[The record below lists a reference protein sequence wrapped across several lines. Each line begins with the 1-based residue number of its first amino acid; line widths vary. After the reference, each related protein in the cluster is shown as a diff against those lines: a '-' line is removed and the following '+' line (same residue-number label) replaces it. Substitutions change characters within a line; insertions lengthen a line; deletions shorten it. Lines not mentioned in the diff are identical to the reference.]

1 MGTGRRGTR
10 TSTLSALAVPAISA
24 ALVAALAA
32 TSTPA
37 AAQPPMTPDGGAD
50 DAVMVRI
57 LGIDGIAGSL
67 SHPPGYQGT
76 ILDGPDRTIPA
87 GGADYLSATVSHLRA
102 GAENSV
108 LLSTGDN
115 LGGVQPE
122 AVLNRDEP
130 TLQVLRHMGVAAS
143 AIGELDLV
151 APSAATMPEHGFPYI
166 ASNLAPGDDAP
177 ITPFPY
183 LVIDVGGIKIGV
195 IAATTGSEN
204 MEAPPP
210 LYGPPTPAPPPWH
223 PEHRPLQESFD
234 AATRALE
241 AMGVNSVVGLLH
253 IDAVH
258 RQNDPAACPEE
269 IAEMP
274 ELREVSS
281 SVDALFVGDSGGPA
295 TCDLTD
301 PTNARRPVLSPAS
314 HGRSV
319 AVVDLLI
326 DPTTGRA
333 QREQS
338 STYNQKVHH
347 DITPDAEV
355 TDLID
360 AATASAAENDTE
372 VFGSASEKV
381 SREILPSGESA
392 LANLMA
398 DAQWEATRDEGADLA
413 IYNPDSL
420 RTDLPEGELS
430 YRDLHA
436 VQPYGDRV
444 QIATVSGDRL
454 RDAFNA
460 YIDDVGTRGIAVS
473 ENVEL
478 DIDPTRPEGE
488 RLVGAKIDGT
498 EIEPGREYKV
508 AANEFLVSSEWGAAP
523 LTTLTSEP
531 EWSGLFD
538 IHTLAEYVRSH
549 KTVRPPAV
557 NQRLLDVSAGS

>member
-1 MGTGRRGTR
+1 MGRSHGGSRASAPRG
-10 TSTLSALAVPAISA
+10 AVLSA
-24 ALVAALAA
+24 ALATALLSSAA
-32 TSTPA
+32 PA
-37 AAQPPMTPDGGAD
+37 AAQPETTAEHTESPVT
-50 DAVMVRI
+50 VRV

-67 SHPPGYQGT
+67 SHPAGYQGT
-76 ILDGPDRTIPA
+76 ILDGPENPIPA
-87 GGADYLSATVSHLRA
+87 GGADYLSATVAHLRA
-102 GAENSV
+102 GSENSI

-122 AVLNRDEP
+122 AVLNKDEP
-130 TLQVLRHMGVAAS
+130 TLAVLNHMGVSAS

-151 APSAATMPEHGFPYI
+151 APASATMAEHGFPYI
-166 ASNLAPGDDAP
+166 GSNIEPGANAP

-183 LVIDVGGIKIGV
+183 LVIESGGVKIGV
-195 IAATTGSEN
+195 IAATTGSDE
-204 MEAPPP
+204 MDAPPP
-210 LYGPPTPAPPPWH
+210 LYGPPTPAPPPWN
-223 PEHRPLQESFD
+223 PGRRPLQQSFD

-241 AMGVNSVVGLLH
+241 AMDVHSIVGLLH

-258 RQNDPAACPEE
+258 RQNDPAACPDE
-269 IAEMP
+269 IAQMP
-274 ELREVSS
+274 QLREIST

-301 PTNARRPVLSPAS
+301 PSNARRPVLSPAS

-326 DPTTGRA
+326 NPETGRA
-333 QREQS
+333 IREQS

-355 TDLID
+355 TSMID
-360 AATASAAENDTE
+360 DAKASAAEHDTE
-372 VFGSASEKV
+372 RFGTAAEV
-381 SREILPSGESA
+381 VPREIEPSGESA

-398 DAQWEATRDEGADLA
+398 DAQWEATRSAGADLA

-420 RTDLPEGELS
+420 KTDMPAGDLY
-430 YRDLHA
+430 YRDLHDI
-436 VQPYGDRV
+436 QPYGDRIQV
-444 QIATVSGDRL
+444 ATVSGARL

-478 DIDPTRPEGE
+478 EIDPTRPVGD
-488 RLVGAKIDGT
+488 RLVDAKIDGT
-498 EIEPGREYKV
+498 EITADGDYKV
-508 AANEFLVSSEWGAAP
+508 AANEFLLSSEWGPAP
-523 LTTLTSEP
+523 LTTLPSEP

-538 IHTLAEYVRSH
+538 IHALAEYMRSH
-549 KTVRPPAV
+549 DTVRPPAV
-557 NQRLLDVSAGS
+557 TKRLIDVTARS

>member
-1 MGTGRRGTR
+1 M
-10 TSTLSALAVPAISA
+10 SAT
-24 ALVAALAA
+24 LAA
-32 TSTPA
+32 SLLAASGAATAQAESTRESA
-37 AAQPPMTPDGGAD
+37 ETP
-50 DAVMVRI
+50 VMVRV
-57 LGIDGIAGSL
+57 LGIDGIAGAL
-67 SHPPGYQGT
+67 SHPLGYQGT
-76 ILDGPDRTIPA
+76 ILDGPDSTIPA
-87 GGADYLSATVSHLRA
+87 GGADYLSATVGHLRA
-102 GAENSV
+102 GSENSI

-122 AVLNRDEP
+122 AVLNDDEP
-130 TLQVLRHMGVAAS
+130 TLAILRHMGLSAS

-151 APSAATMPEHGFPYI
+151 APASKSMAEHGFPYI
-166 ASNLAPGDDAP
+166 GSNLAAGNNAP

-183 LVIDVGGIKIGV
+183 LVVESGGVKIGV
-195 IAATTGSEN
+195 IAATTGTKDLQ
-204 MEAPPP
+204 APAP
-210 LYGPPTPAPPPWH
+210 LFGPPTPAPPPWN
-223 PEHRPLQESFD
+223 PDHRPLQESFD

-241 AMGVNSVVGLLH
+241 AMDVHSVVGLLH

-258 RQNDPAACPEE
+258 RQNDPEACPEQL
-269 IAEMP
+269 AQMP
-274 ELREVSS
+274 ELREIST

-301 PTNARRPVLSPAS
+301 PSNARRPVLAPAS

-326 DPTTGRA
+326 DPDTGHA
-333 QREQS
+333 IREQS

-355 TDLID
+355 TQLISD
-360 AATASAAENDTE
+360 AKTSATEKDREPFGTAAE
-372 VFGSASEKV
+372 AV
-381 SREILPSGESA
+381 SREISPSGESP

-398 DAQWEATRDEGADLA
+398 DAQWEATRGEGADLA

-420 RTDLPEGELS
+420 RTDLPAGDLL

-436 VQPYGDRV
+436 VQPYGDRI
-444 QIATVSGDRL
+444 QIATVSGARL

-460 YIDDVGTRGIAVS
+460 YIDDVGTRGVAVS

-478 DIDPTRPEGE
+478 EIDPSRPEGD
-488 RLVGAKIDGT
+488 RLVDAKIDGA
-498 EIEPGREYKV
+498 EINPDGEYKV
-508 AANEFLVSSEWGAAP
+508 AANEFLLSSEWGSAP

-538 IHTLAEYVRSH
+538 IHALVQYVRDH
-549 KTVRPPAV
+549 ETVRPPAV
-557 NQRLLDVSAGS
+557 DTRVIDVAQHG

>member
-1 MGTGRRGTR
+1 MGTRRRGSR
-10 TSTLSALAVPAISA
+10 TSPLTGLAVPALSA
-24 ALVAALAA
+24 ALVAALAGTTAPA
-32 TSTPA
+32 T
-37 AAQPPMTPDGGAD
+37 AQPSISPDGGEG

-76 ILDGPDRTIPA
+76 ILDGPDNTIPA
-87 GGADYLSATVSHLRA
+87 GGADYLSATVGHLRA

-151 APSAATMPEHGFPYI
+151 APSSVTMPAHGFPYI
-166 ASNLAPGDDAP
+166 ASNLDAGDDAP
-177 ITPFPY
+177 VTPFPY

-195 IAATTGSEN
+195 IAATTGSED
-204 MEAPPP
+204 MAAPSP
-210 LYGPPTPAPPPWH
+210 LYGPPTPPPPPWN
-223 PEHRPLQESFD
+223 PERRPLQQSFD

-241 AMGVNSVVGLLH
+241 AVDVHSVVGLLH

-269 IAEMP
+269 IAQMP

-301 PTNARRPVLSPAS
+301 PSNNRRPVLSPAS

-326 DPTTGRA
+326 DPDSGRA
-333 QREQS
+333 KREQS

-355 TDLID
+355 TELID
-360 AATASAAENDTE
+360 AAEESATDNDTE
-372 VFGSASEKV
+372 VFGTVAEHV

-398 DAQWEATRDEGADLA
+398 DAQWQATRDEGADLA

-420 RTDLPEGELS
+420 RTDLPEGELR
-430 YRDLHA
+430 YRDLHQ
-436 VQPYGDRV
+436 VQPYGDRI
-444 QIATVSGDRL
+444 QIAEVSGQRL
-454 RDAFNA
+454 YDAFNA

-478 DIDPTRPEGE
+478 DIDPARPEGD
-488 RLVGAKIDGT
+488 RLVAAKIDGT
-498 EIEPGREYKV
+498 EVSPEGEYKV
-508 AANEFLVSSEWGAAP
+508 AANEFLLSSEWGTAP

-531 EWSGLFD
+531 EWSGMFD
-538 IHTLAEYVRSH
+538 IHALAEYVRTH
-549 KTVRPPAV
+549 ETVRPPAV
-557 NQRLLDVSAGS
+557 NQRLVEVAN

>member
-1 MGTGRRGTR
+1 MRASSLTGVAAP
-10 TSTLSALAVPAISA
+10 ALSA

-32 TSTPA
+32 TSAPA
-37 AAQPPMTPDGGAD
+37 AAQTSMTPDGGEG

-57 LGIDGIAGSL
+57 LGIDGIAGAL

-122 AVLNRDEP
+122 AVLNRDSP
-130 TLQVLRHMGVAAS
+130 TLEVLRHMGVAAS

-151 APSAATMPEHGFPYI
+151 APSSASMPEHGFPYI
-166 ASNLAPGDDAP
+166 ASNLTPGEDAP

-195 IAATTGSEN
+195 IAGTTGNEN
-204 MEAPPP
+204 MPAPP
-210 LYGPPTPAPPPWH
+210 LLHGPPMPAPPPWN
-223 PEHRPLQESFD
+223 PEREPLQESFD

-241 AMGVNSVVGLLH
+241 AMDVHSVVGLLH

-269 IAEMP
+269 IAQMP

-326 DPTTGRA
+326 DPSTGRA
-333 QREQS
+333 KREQS

-360 AATASAAENDTE
+360 AAADSAAAADTE
-372 VFGSASEKV
+372 IFGTAAEQV

-398 DAQWEATRDEGADLA
+398 DAQWEATRDDGADLA

-420 RTDLPEGELS
+420 STDLPAGELR
-430 YRDLHA
+430 YRDLHE
-436 VQPYGDRV
+436 VQPYGDRIQV
-444 QIATVSGDRL
+444 ATVSGERL
-454 RDAFNA
+454 RDAFNS

-478 DIDPTRPEGE
+478 DIDPTRGVGD

-498 EIEPGREYKV
+498 EIAPEAEYKV
-508 AANEFLVSSEWGAAP
+508 AANEFLLSSEWGPAP

-538 IHTLAEYVRSH
+538 IHALTEYVRSRE
-549 KTVRPPAV
+549 TVRPPDV
-557 NQRLLDVSAGS
+557 NQRLLDVTTRN

>member
-10 TSTLSALAVPAISA
+10 ASSLTGVAAPALSA

-32 TSTPA
+32 TSAPS
-37 AAQPPMTPDGGAD
+37 AAQPSMTPDGGD
-50 DAVMVRI
+50 GDAVMVRI
-57 LGIDGIAGSL
+57 LGIDGIAGAL

-151 APSAATMPEHGFPYI
+151 APSSASMPGHGFPYV
-166 ASNLAPGDDAP
+166 ASNLTPGDDAP

-195 IAATTGSEN
+195 IAATTGNEN
-204 MEAPPP
+204 MSAPP
-210 LYGPPTPAPPPWH
+210 LLHGPPTPAPPPWN
-223 PEHRPLQESFD
+223 PEREPLQDSFE

-241 AMGVNSVVGLLH
+241 AMDVHSVVGLLH

-269 IAEMP
+269 IAQMP

-326 DPTTGRA
+326 DPSTGRA
-333 QREQS
+333 KREQS

-360 AATASAAENDTE
+360 AAADSAAAADTE
-372 VFGSASEKV
+372 IFGTAAEQV

-392 LANLMA
+392 LANLLA
-398 DAQWEATRDEGADLA
+398 DAQWEATRDDGADLA

-420 RTDLPEGELS
+420 RTDLPAGELR
-430 YRDLHA
+430 YRDLHE
-436 VQPYGDRV
+436 VQPYGDRIQV
-444 QIATVSGDRL
+444 ATVSGERL
-454 RDAFNA
+454 RDAFNS

-478 DIDPTRPEGE
+478 DIDPTRGVGD

-498 EIEPGREYKV
+498 EIAPEAEYKV
-508 AANEFLVSSEWGAAP
+508 AANEFLLSSEWGPAP

-538 IHTLAEYVRSH
+538 IHALTEYVRSRE
-549 KTVRPPAV
+549 TVRPPDV
-557 NQRLLDVSAGS
+557 NQRLLDVSTRN